1 MNTRVNFA
9 RNNIVF
15 SVFTDHGE
23 AMRNEERQS
32 CYGVFWHRVHIDTF
46 YINAVSHTPEEGR
59 Q

>member
-1 MNTRVNFA
+1 
-9 RNNIVF
+9 
-15 SVFTDHGE
+15 
-23 AMRNEERQS
+23 MRNEERQS